1 MKISEDTTIRFVTLI
16 DEQVTGPYTL
26 EGLHSLVYLRRITP
40 DTLISREDEDAF
52 LPISATVL
60 SPVLFPLLKSGSAP
74 PEQWAPP
81 GQAARIDRKH
91 YGLGEAKFQKV
102 NDTRSQR
109 SRIEV
114 KELLDEVRQAE
125 IAAGLDLPRRHRFKI
140 SRRSIDFWIML
151 IAGNTVLIGG
161 GILMQNT
168 SSIVFGFAGSGLYT
182 FGLLWSMY
190 GVMDRY

>member
-1 MKISEDTTIRFVTLI
+1 MKISEDTTLRFVTLI
-16 DEQVTGPYTL
+16 DEQVAGPYTL
-26 EGLHSLVYLRRITP
+26 EGLHSLVYLGRITP

-60 SPVLFPLLKSGSAP
+60 SPVLFPLLKKGSAP
-74 PEQWAPP
+74 PEQWTPP
-81 GQAARIDRKH
+81 GQTARVDRKH
-91 YGLGEAKFQKV
+91 YAMGQAKFKKV
-102 NDTRSQR
+102 NDTRAKR

-114 KELLDEVRQAE
+114 KEILDEVRQAE
-125 IAAGLDLPRRHRFKI
+125 IAAGRDLPARHRFRI
-140 SRRSIDFWIML
+140 SRRNIDFWIMI

-168 SSIVFGFAGSGLYT
+168 TSIVFGFAGSGLYT